1 MPWLGVSWSLALI
14 LAYLVG
20 SLPTAYLAARMMK
33 GKDIREEG
41 DRNAGAGNVYR
52 MIGPKVGLLVG
63 ALDIAKGG
71 IAVLVAKGLTGSV
84 WAEMGT
90 GVVVVAGH
98 NWSIF
103 QGLRG
108 GRGAASTIGVFM
120 ALIPIPAIPLSLA
133 GLAILP
139 IARSATVAIA
149 LIMVPMALL
158 AWLTGA
164 SYYVVAYSIG
174 LPAAVGIRHHLT
186 SKKLHR
192 LEEQQP
198 EGQALPEG

>member
-20 SLPTAYLAARMMK
+20 SLPTAYLAGRMMK

-84 WAEMGT
+84 WAEMGA

-120 ALIPIPAIPLSLA
+120 ALIPIPGHSRNPSRP
-133 GLAILP
+133 GHP
-139 IARSATVAIA
+139 THSSERH
-149 LIMVPMALL
+149 
-158 AWLTGA
+158 G
-164 SYYVVAYSIG
+164 SYSTNHG
-174 LPAAVGIRHHLT
+174 PHSAVGMA
-186 SKKLHR
+186 
-192 LEEQQP
+192 QP
-198 EGQALPEG
+198 AHPTTWSPTPSAFPPPLAYVIT